1 MYSDNM
7 PELKIS
13 IVSIC
18 YNNAGE
24 IRRTLESVVNQ
35 DYPHIEYI
43 VVDGLSTDGSLEII
57 GEYRDRIAT
66 LISEPDK
73 NLYDAINK
81 GIARATGDVVGL
93 IHAGDRLFNN
103 QVVGKIADHFQQNE
117 IDAMYGHS
125 LLVNDGDVPIRVNK
139 SPAYRR
145 SLVKRGWMPS
155 HQSIYIRRE
164 QLERIGLYNLELH
177 PSSDYEFFL
186 RYFYFNRLRI
196 KRLDEF
202 ILRFSMGGISTRNY
216 LNNIRSQDQQ
226 MQGWVL
232 NGERPPFYLVPLKL
246 ARKPRQFMLAALYRL
261 TGKYKRL

>member
-1 MYSDNM
+1 M
-7 PELKIS
+7 PDLKIS
-13 IVSIC
+13 VVTIC
-18 YNNAGE
+18 YNNEEG
-24 IRRTLESVVNQ
+24 IRRTIESVVNQ
-35 DYPHIEYI
+35 DYPNLEYI
-43 VVDGLSTDGSLEII
+43 VVDGRSTDRSLDII
-57 GEYRDRIAT
+57 REYGDRIAT
-66 LISEPDK
+66 LISEPDR

-93 IHAGDRLFNN
+93 IHAGDRLFSN
-103 QVVGKIADHFQQNE
+103 QVAGKIASHFLE
-117 IDAMYGHS
+117 HDIDVMYGHS
-125 LLVNDGDVPIRVNK
+125 LLVNGKDVPVRVNK

-164 QLERIGLYNLELH
+164 VLERIGPYNLDLH

-226 MQGWVL
+226 MQGWII
-232 NGERPPFYLVPLKL
+232 NGEKPPFYLVTLKL
-246 ARKPRQFMLAALYRL
+246 ARKPRQFVLAAWYRF
-261 TGKYKRL
+261 TGRYKRL

>member
-1 MYSDNM
+1 M
-7 PELKIS
+7 PDLKIS
-13 IVSIC
+13 IVTIC
-18 YNNAGE
+18 YNNAEG
-24 IRRTLESVVNQ
+24 IRATIESVVNQ
-35 DYPHIEYI
+35 DYPYLEYI
-43 VVDGLSTDGSLEII
+43 VVDGRSTDGSLDII
-57 GEYRDRIAT
+57 REYGDRIAT
-66 LISEPDK
+66 LISEPDR

-93 IHAGDRLFNN
+93 IHAGDRLFNS
-103 QVVGKIADHFQQNE
+103 QVVRRIADHFQKND
-117 IDAMYGHS
+117 IDVMYGHS
-125 LLVNDGDVPIRVNK
+125 LLVNGKDVPVRVNR

-164 QLERIGLYNLELH
+164 VLERIGPYNLELH

-226 MQGWVL
+226 MQGWII
-232 NGERPPFYLVPLKL
+232 NGEKPPFYLVTLKL
-246 ARKPRQFMLAALYRL
+246 ARKPRQFVLAAWYRL
-261 TGKYKRL
+261 TGRYKRL